1 MRRIDEIYTAHP
13 YYGYRRI
20 TAALQREGDAINEK
34 RIRRLM
40 KAMGIEGIHPKPR
53 LSMPGKQQHKY
64 PYLLRGVEI
73 ERKDQAWSTD
83 ITYIPTKKG
92 FLYLVGIMDWFSR
105 YVLSW
110 ELSNSL
116 DDSFCIEALDRAL
129 TGNKPEIFNSDQ
141 GSQFTGKRFTAVLEG
156 AGIQISWDGRG
167 RALDNVFIER
177 LWRSLKYEEVYTNC
191 YETAQDAILGI
202 SKYMEFYNKRR
213 PHQSLGYKT
222 PYEVYLGVC

>member
-1 MRRIDEIYTAHP
+1 MRRIDEVYTAHP

-20 TAALQREGDAINEK
+20 TVALQRTGDAVNEK

-40 KAMGIEGIHPKPR
+40 KIMGIEGIYPKPR
-53 LSMPGKQQHKY
+53 LSTPGEQQHKY

-83 ITYIPTKKG
+83 ITYIRMKKG

-129 TGNKPEIFNSDQ
+129 KNNKPEIFNSDQ
-141 GSQFTGKRFTAVLEG
+141 GSQFTGKRFTGVLKG

-177 LWRSLKYEEVYTNC
+177 LWRSLKYEEVYTNS
-191 YETAQDAILGI
+191 YETAQEAISGI
-202 SKYMEFYNKRR
+202 SRYMEFYNKHR
-213 PHQSLGYKT
+213 PHRSLGYKT
-222 PYEVYLGVC
+222 PYEVYLGTC